1 MTVTAVRKD
10 PDNLTMTL
18 DAEFDATPDQ
28 VWTLWADP
36 RKLERWWGPPNYP
49 ATFTTH
55 DFRVGGRSEYFMTG
69 PEGRVPATGYWQIL
83 DLDPPRAMRIEDGFV
98 DDGTPNDLPTAPGGL
113 NVTIL
118 PIAGGRT
125 RMTIENTFPD
135 VATMEQLLAMGQE
148 EGLTEAVGQIDAIL
162 AEDTVPAGTDR

>member
-28 VWTLWADP
+28 VWSLWADP
-36 RKLERWWGPPNYP
+36 RKLERWWGPPTYP
-49 ATFTTH
+49 ATFTAH
-55 DFRVGGRSEYFMTG
+55 DFRVGGRSEYYMTG
-69 PEGRVPATGYWQIL
+69 PEGPTPFGGYWEIL
-83 DLDPPRAMRIEDGFV
+83 DLDPPRSIRIEDGFAG
-98 DDGTPNDLPTAPGGL
+98 DGAPTDLPGPGGM

-118 PIAGGRT
+118 PIDGGRT

-135 VATMEQLLAMGQE
+135 LSTMEQLLAMGQE
-148 EGLTEAVGQIDAIL
+148 QGLTEAVGQIDAIL
-162 AEDTVPAGTDR
+162 AEDSVAGAAR